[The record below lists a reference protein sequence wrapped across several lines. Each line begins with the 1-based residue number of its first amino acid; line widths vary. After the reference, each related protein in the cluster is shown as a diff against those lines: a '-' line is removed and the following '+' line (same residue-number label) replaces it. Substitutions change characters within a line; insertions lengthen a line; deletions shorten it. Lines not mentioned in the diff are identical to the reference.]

1 MEGKIRGC
9 RAGEARPT
17 PPIFFLTPA
26 KTKELNFGLFGNLRD
41 GEKKELHYKSNQR
54 SRRV

>member
-54 SRRV
+54 